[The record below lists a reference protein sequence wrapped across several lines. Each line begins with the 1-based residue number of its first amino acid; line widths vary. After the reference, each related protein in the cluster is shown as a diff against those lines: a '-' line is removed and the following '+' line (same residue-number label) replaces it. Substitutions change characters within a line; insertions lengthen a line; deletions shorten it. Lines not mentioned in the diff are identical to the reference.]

1 MKPEQTVAILRKLKE
16 QNYNFKDALRYVRK
30 SQGVSLR
37 SVAHAAG
44 VTPTYISDIERG
56 NNKAPGI
63 DLLEKL
69 LDAMFLDEP
78 AAELRNYL
86 YDLAAEERK
95 EVSGDIA
102 GYIMKQ
108 EELRTVIRIAPK
120 KNADNKV
127 WEKCMEILK

>member
-1 MKPEQTVAILRKLKE
+1 MRKLKE
-16 QNYNFKDALRYVRK
+16 ENYNFRDSLRYVRK

-37 SVAHAAG
+37 SVAHAVG

-86 YDLAAEERK
+86 YDLAAKERK
-95 EVSGDIA
+95 EVAGDIA
-102 GYIMKQ
+102 EYIMKQ
-108 EELRTVIRIAPK
+108 EELRTVIRIAQK
-120 KNADNKV
+120 RNADDKV
-127 WEKCMEILK
+127 WEKCMKMLQ